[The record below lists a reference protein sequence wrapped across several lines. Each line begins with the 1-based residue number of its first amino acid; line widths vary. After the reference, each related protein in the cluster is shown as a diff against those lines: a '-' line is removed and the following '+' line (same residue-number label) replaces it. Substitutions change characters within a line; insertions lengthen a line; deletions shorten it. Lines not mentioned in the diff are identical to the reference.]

1 MITVILLYFVALLYL
16 SVFLCSLEL
25 SGLLLQPRSNFAIE
39 NYQVIYIVNQFTMY
53 AALFFFMHVY
63 VGYYF

>member
-1 MITVILLYFVALLYL
+1 MITVMLLYFVALLYL

-39 NYQVIYIVNQFTMY
+39 NYQGIYIVNQFTMY